1 MAVCSLRSFDAFA
14 PFETTVAGFVHCS
27 ARADPLEFQRHRSFI
42 ASHLAGGLM
51 AFAAL
56 PLYLALWGAPGARES
71 VALAWLAAPILSALF
86 LARTGCFEAAHLLS
100 AVSFTGLATYVAWW
114 TGGLTSFVIGWLVIV
129 PLEAALSGSRRVVIG
144 AVACAAAAVVGLYAA
159 GAAGLLPL
167 ADSLALGSAAL
178 VVGAVTSIVY
188 AGGVAVGLER
198 SHRAAQAAAR
208 VEDERYRLLADNVTD
223 LITRHTRSG
232 LVTFASTSA
241 RSLMGVESESLLGD
255 GLFARVHVVD
265 RPAFLQAFDAAAR
278 QDEPVPVEFRVRR
291 ESPKGVEWRWVEML
305 CRRIG
310 GNGNAEIEIVA
321 VARDIEERRRDHE
334 RLEAANAKAE
344 EANAAKSR
352 FLANMSHEL
361 RTPLNAIIGFSEMM
375 TQESFKALSEDRVA
389 EYATLINDSGRH
401 LLDVVNG
408 ILDMSKIETGSF
420 DVVPEPFD
428 LRELVI
434 NTVALMQPAAEK
446 ARVHLLASLP
456 ADAPELVA
464 DRRACKQIFLNLLS
478 NAVKFT
484 DPGGRVT
491 ASARFDDHNAYLS
504 VTDTGI
510 GIDEVDLPKLAV
522 PFVQAQSSY
531 DRRYE
536 GTGLGLSVVKGLAAL
551 HGGDLSIRSRLG
563 EGTTV
568 TVRLPIDCEAARQNV
583 APFPRPSE
591 TPADMEPSSERNAR
605 YA

>member
-1 MAVCSLRSFDAFA
+1 MCSLRQFDAFA
-14 PFETTVAGFVHCS
+14 PLETAVAGLVHPS
-27 ARADPLEFQRHRSFI
+27 ARADALDFQRQRFFI

-71 VALAWLAAPILSALF
+71 IALAWLAAPILVALF
-86 LARTGCFEAAHLLS
+86 LARTGRFEAAHLLS
-100 AVSFTGLATYVAWW
+100 AVSFTGLAAYVAWW
-114 TGGLTSFVIGWLVIV
+114 TGGLTSFVIGWLVVV

-144 AVACAAAAVVGLYAA
+144 AVATAAAAVIGLHVA
-159 GAAGLLPL
+159 GTAGLLPP
-167 ADSLALGSAAL
+167 ADPLGLGSAAL
-178 VVGAVTSIVY
+178 VVGAVTAIAY
-188 AGGVAVGLER
+188 AGGIAVGLDR
-198 SHRAAQAAAR
+198 AHQAAQAAAR
-208 VEDERYRLLADNVTD
+208 TEDERYRLLADNATD

-232 LVTFASTSA
+232 LVTFASPAARGLTGVDSA
-241 RSLMGVESESLLGD
+241 ELLGD
-255 GLFARVHVVD
+255 GLFARVHVAD
-265 RPAFLQAFDAAAR
+265 RPAFLHVFDAAAR
-278 QDEPVPVEFRVRR
+278 EGEAAPVAFRMRR
-291 ESPKGVEWRWVEML
+291 NGPDGVTWRWVEMR
-305 CRRIG
+305 CQRIG
-310 GNGNAEIEIVA
+310 ANGDGSTDIVA
-321 VARDIEERRRDHE
+321 VTRDVEVQHRQHE

-375 TQESFKALSEDRVA
+375 THESFKALGEDRVA

-408 ILDMSKIETGSF
+408 ILDMSKIESGSF
-420 DVVPEPFD
+420 DVMPEPFD
-428 LRELVI
+428 LRDLIV
-434 NTVALMQPAAEK
+434 NAVSLMQPAADK
-446 ARVHLLASLP
+446 AGVHLLANLP
-456 ADAPELVA
+456 ADARELVA
-464 DRRACKQIFLNLLS
+464 DRRACKQIYLNLLS

-491 ASARFDDHNAYLS
+491 ASARFEGENVYLS

-510 GIDEVDLPKLAV
+510 GIDEIDLPKLAV

-551 HGGDLSIRSRLG
+551 HGGDLSIRSKLG

-568 TVRLPIDCEAARQNV
+568 TVLLPIDCEAARQKV
-583 APFPRPSE
+583 TPFPRPAGAVSAAE
-591 TPADMEPSSERNAR
+591 TPPERSAR